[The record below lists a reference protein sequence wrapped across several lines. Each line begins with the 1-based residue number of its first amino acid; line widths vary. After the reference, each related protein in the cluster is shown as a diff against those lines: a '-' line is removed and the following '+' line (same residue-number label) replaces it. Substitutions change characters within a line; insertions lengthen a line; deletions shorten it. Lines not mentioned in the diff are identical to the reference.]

1 MTHQLKNFAQRLG
14 LLNRATGV
22 YLITSLSGL
31 VDAACFIGLGH
42 VFAEMMTGNLLMLGF
57 ALGVHGLTSSIDR
70 YFLVIGFYVV
80 GVVAGSRIL
89 KNKTLWKQER
99 FGFLVEWAL
108 LFAATIFAF
117 TMHPDAT
124 NLAGHVLLALLAIS
138 MGILNALIRVHGL
151 PDMATNALTGT
162 FTALVADSTPA
173 AGNNHNWVRRLSSIA
188 IFLSSAAL
196 GAALTTFG
204 IQWTLALACLVLG
217 IALVPLLFGLDH
229 SQAV

>member
-1 MTHQLKNFAQRLG
+1 MQHLKNFALRLG

-57 ALGVHGLTSSIDR
+57 SIGVHGLTSNIDR
-70 YFLVIGFYVV
+70 YFLVISFYVI

-108 LFAATIFAF
+108 LCAGTILAF
-117 TMHPDAT
+117 TLQPDAS
-124 NLAGHVLLALLAIS
+124 NVAGYVLLALLAFS
-138 MGILNALIRVHGL
+138 MGILNTLIRVHGL

-162 FTALVADSTPA
+162 FTALVADSTAA
-173 AGNNHNWVRRLSSIA
+173 AGNNHNWVRRLSSIT
-188 IFLSSAAL
+188 IFLASAAL
-196 GAALTTFG
+196 GAALTTYG
-204 IQWTLALACLVLG
+204 IQWTLTLACVVLG
-217 IALVPLLFGLDH
+217 IALVPLLFGQD
-229 SQAV
+229 AIADK